1 MTIARV
7 FVYANKSTSCN
18 EYWPSKNVSYG
29 LWILTFKNVVIG
41 LTILCGS
48 IIFLPNTIMYEEVR
62 IIERCVNPDMV
73 RKSRLN
79 TSCPSIYGFDL
90 GLCLTVVTMRK
101 YFQIRV
107 KIGDFIHY
115 SIIWIFYVYNM
126 SIRSFHD
133 YFNSFFVVMYPI
145 NSWKFHNSKK

>member
-115 SIIWIFYVYNM
+115 SIIWIFYVYNILCRLDHFM
-126 SIRSFHD
+126 IISIHFLLLCSPKWLS
-133 YFNSFFVVMYPI
+133 N
-145 NSWKFHNSKK
+145 